1 MIRTMSTMSR
11 KTGLRGTWALL
22 CVALLL
28 ASCGPRGRAPGSQK
42 VAVSAATPDT
52 FDAITPGQARDYA
65 ARGAFLLDV
74 RSAGEWSDELGH
86 LQGAKRID
94 IGSVQKRLAE
104 LRPWKDKDVV
114 VYCRSGIRSRMGASI
129 LARHGFTHVHD
140 LEGGL
145 EAYRDWER
153 DGGQAK

>member
-1 MIRTMSTMSR
+1 MIATTSRTLGRLGM
-11 KTGLRGTWALL
+11 L
-22 CVALLL
+22 ALLL
-28 ASCGPRGRAPGSQK
+28 TSCGPRDRASAPRPGSEK
-42 VAVSAATPDT
+42 TAVSPATPDT
-52 FDAITPGQARDYA
+52 FDAIGPRQARDYA

-86 LQGAKRID
+86 LQGAQRID
-94 IGSVQKRLAE
+94 IGSLEPRVKE
-104 LRPWKDKDVV
+104 LKPWRDKDVV

-145 EAYRDWER
+145 EAYRDWEA
-153 DGGQAK
+153 GAGQGK